1 MFVQSA
7 ANKLVLFIFAQKY
20 YREEP
25 AVAEEKHSGFSFG
38 RNAIK
43 PATSP
48 LRIGTGATQV
58 IHDASYVY
66 IGRARSHT
74 AEISGICFGMKDGQE
89 TLISVSEDQYV
100 FVCVSFVAKFLLLLF
115 IFILI
120 E

>member
-1 MFVQSA
+1 MNF
-7 ANKLVLFIFAQKY
+7 N
-20 YREEP
+20 RDEP
-25 AVAEEKHSGFSFG
+25 AVAEEKHGGFSFG
-38 RNAIK
+38 RNATK

-100 FVCVSFVAKFLLLLF
+100 FIVYILFRSYSIILNIFFRLFLHY
-115 IFILI
+115 
-120 E
+120 